1 MNHSP
6 PPTGCASRA
15 LIHLDDCPD
24 LRGTTPLLSGPPTV
38 DPSRP
43 PPVVTRGPPPPST
56 TGRVVS
62 ARSPLSRGDLL
73 TFYARGVLNSAP
85 NARALVATHHPPE
98 SPRDGTHPQAVEHAL
113 VHVSLP
119 PTRATSRGRSAPR
132 KPSLRQAEGPRTR
145 SSSQVS
151 FAPRPTPTHL
161 TPLLR
166 GQGQIA
172 LTHPSAPINPRYRT
186 PPAP

>member
-62 ARSPLSRGDLL
+62 ARSPSPRGDLL

-119 PTRATSRGRSAPR
+119 PR
-132 KPSLRQAEGPRTR
+132 
-145 SSSQVS
+145 
-151 FAPRPTPTHL
+151 APRPGAGRLPASRASVK
-161 TPLLR
+161 PK
-166 GQGQIA
+166 A
-172 LTHPSAPINPRYRT
+172 
-186 PPAP
+186 PAPAPPPRSPSPLGRRPPI